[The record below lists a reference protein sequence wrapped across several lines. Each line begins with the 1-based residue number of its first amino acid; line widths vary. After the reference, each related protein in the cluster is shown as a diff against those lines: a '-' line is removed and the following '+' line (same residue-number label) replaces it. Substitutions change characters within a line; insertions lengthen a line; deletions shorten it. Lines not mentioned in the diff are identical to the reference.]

1 MTTMLRQEA
10 TVDDTVAGRDA
21 AEPDISGGT
30 RDRPRRDPVPRRES
44 RIGRGPLD
52 PGRPSPSPGSG
63 AGRRAW
69 RELAACQG
77 MDSSRFL
84 GPERDQATAGAARI
98 AVAKR
103 VCAGCSVVP
112 DCRAFALHTGGPT
125 GLGWALRVRARRNVG
140 VNSRVQL
147 TESAPRPTARA
158 HRPSVRSCGHVRR
171 EHPSRRPRVARAGH
185 HAATGALVALNCTSP
200 MSPHRGCGGGLA
212 RAGRRAARPRVT
224 GAGGRSPGAQA
235 TGRHRATIT

>member
-1 MTTMLRQEA
+1 MAKGGGSIQTMAPHPGCAVRGWLGGKTTGPLIPRAGVIPQMNDGIRGASKGPPPLTTMLGQEA
-10 TVDDTVAGRDA
+10 TVDDTVAGRDT

-77 MDSSRFL
+77 MDSRGFSDLSGNRRPPGRRASR
-84 GPERDQATAGAARI
+84 
-98 AVAKR
+98 AKR

-158 HRPSVRSCGHVRR
+158 HRP
-171 EHPSRRPRVARAGH
+171 ERAV
-185 HAATGALVALNCTSP
+185 LW
-200 MSPHRGCGGGLA
+200 
-212 RAGRRAARPRVT
+212 ARP
-224 GAGGRSPGAQA
+224 S
-235 TGRHRATIT
+235 